1 MTGSGNLT
9 VIGLDGSPL
18 SADARDAVERAT
30 LIVGGAR
37 HLSAV
42 PLPNDAR
49 TVKLGPLAPAIAA
62 LSEHEGPAVVLAS
75 GDPGFFGILRA
86 LAEGGLEPRSGGVIP
101 APSSVAVAFAR
112 VGLPWDDALVVSMH
126 GSGDGRDLR
135 RAANVCR
142 AHPKVALLTG
152 PGTNARELARELLGK
167 AWRATGGDG
176 GGESGSARGSGGQG
190 DPVDAGGD
198 EACAGSSVRG
208 GSGAGGGLVADDAA
222 GGRGPV
228 RGDGEV
234 NGAGSGESAGGGG
247 GSDDGYV
254 GVDQG
259 NEAWLAVPERTLVV
273 AARLG
278 ERDESVERLTLRQAA
293 AREDFAEPNV
303 VLCLADRPA
312 APHKRWLAG
321 WTGAVGP
328 WALAEDRYSHR
339 DAQITK
345 AEVRAQV
352 LARLAP
358 APGDLVWDLGAG
370 SGSVGIECARFGA
383 AVVAVERDEPSC
395 ARIAANAAAHG
406 VEIAVVHGAA
416 PEVLPALPAPDAVFV
431 GGGGADVVR
440 AALAY
445 GPRRVVVA
453 LAAVERVGEV
463 AALLR
468 EDAGREVDGVL
479 LQASRLTTLP
489 GDAHRF
495 AARNPVFVV
504 WGERA

>member
-1 MTGSGNLT
+1 MTPTGDLT
-9 VIGLDGSPL
+9 VIGLDGSTL
-18 SADARDAVERAT
+18 SADARTAIERAT
-30 LIVGGAR
+30 LVVGGAR
-37 HLSAV
+37 HLDAV
-42 PLPNDAR
+42 LVPSDAR
-49 TVKLGPLAPAIAA
+49 TVKLGPLAPAITA
-62 LSEHEGPAVVLAS
+62 LSENEGPAVVLAS

-86 LAEGGLEPRSGGVIP
+86 LSEGGLEPRSDRVIP
-101 APSSVAVAFAR
+101 ATSSVAIAFAR

-152 PGTNARELARELLGK
+152 PGSGVRELARELMGE
-167 AWRATGGDG
+167 AVAAGSNRGGGGGENGGGSGGGTGIDGSGGGSRRSGDG
-176 GGESGSARGSGGQG
+176 GGS
-190 DPVDAGGD
+190 DPGD
-198 EACAGSSVRG
+198 EVIGDRRAGIG
-208 GSGAGGGLVADDAA
+208 VAA
-222 GGRGPV
+222 
-228 RGDGEV
+228 
-234 NGAGSGESAGGGG
+234 
-247 GSDDGYV
+247 
-254 GVDQG
+254 
-259 NEAWLAVPERTLVV
+259 PERTLVV

-293 AREDFAEPNV
+293 ERDDFSEPNV
-303 VLCLADRPA
+303 VLCLADRPV
-312 APHKRWLAG
+312 APRKRWLAG
-321 WTGAVGP
+321 WTGDAGP
-328 WALAEDRYSHR
+328 WALAEDRYEHR

-358 APGDLVWDLGAG
+358 APGSLIWDLGAG

-383 AVVAVERDEPSC
+383 AAVAVERDAESC

-416 PEVLPALPAPDAVFV
+416 PEILAGLPVPDAVFV
-431 GGGGADVVR
+431 GGGGTEVVR
-440 AALAY
+440 AALAF

-463 AALLR
+463 VALLR
-468 EDAGREVDGVL
+468 EDAEREVDGVL
-479 LQASRLTTLP
+479 LQASRLTALP
-489 GDAHRF
+489 VDAHRF

-504 WGERA
+504 WGDRP